1 MHLRKRG
8 TSLCLACRLCAQVE
22 MVESDAEL
30 LDIDSADDVPNLGQ
44 GVADSESLINGS
56 SRRVFCSVDCISI
69 LVTLSAR
76 VGNKFVSINF
86 A

>member
-1 MHLRKRG
+1 
-8 TSLCLACRLCAQVE
+8 
-22 MVESDAEL
+22 MVESDAELLDIDSADDAEL

-44 GVADSESLINGS
+44 GVADSESSINGS

-76 VGNKFVSINF
+76 AGNKFVSINF